1 MKLKLKH
8 SSPLL
13 SLGAL
18 GIVYATGSDSA
29 LMIAFTA
36 IALMYAVFSAVY
48 YAERIAHKVGEPLGT
63 LVLALAVTVIEVAL
77 IISIMLSGSGNGN
90 AGDLSL
96 ARDTVFSAVMIILNG
111 IIGFCLFIGGVRHN
125 EQGFQERG
133 ASTAIGVLTALCV
146 LTLVLPNFTSSADG
160 PVFSSSQ
167 LAFAG
172 IVSLVLY
179 LSFIFI
185 QTVKHKEYFMFSSVE
200 DEVSIEE
207 ESHSLGGWLVLD
219 IFALLVCLVSV
230 VGLAK
235 LLSPTL
241 EAFVSII
248 GAPQA
253 VVGIIIAALVLMPES
268 ISAFRAARANQLQTS
283 MNLALGSAL
292 ASIGL
297 TIPTVAAIFI
307 YLDQPLTLGLGTK
320 ETIMLALTLLVSTQ
334 TISTGKTT
342 LMQGVTHIVLFATF
356 LFMSVF
362 P

>member
-1 MKLKLKH
+1 
-8 SSPLL
+8 
-13 SLGAL
+13 
-18 GIVYATGSDSA
+18 
-29 LMIAFTA
+29 
-36 IALMYAVFSAVY
+36 
-48 YAERIAHKVGEPLGT
+48 
-63 LVLALAVTVIEVAL
+63 
-77 IISIMLSGSGNGN
+77 
-90 AGDLSL
+90 
-96 ARDTVFSAVMIILNG
+96 
-111 IIGFCLFIGGVRHN
+111 
-125 EQGFQERG
+125 
-133 ASTAIGVLTALCV
+133 
-146 LTLVLPNFTSSADG
+146 
-160 PVFSSSQ
+160 
-167 LAFAG
+167 
-172 IVSLVLY
+172 
-179 LSFIFI
+179 
-185 QTVKHKEYFMFSSVE
+185 MFSSVE

-207 ESHSLGGWLVLD
+207 ESHSPGGWLVLD

-307 YLDQPLTLGLGTK
+307 YLDQPLTLGLNTK